1 MNIQLFSVLVAMRR
15 SQLEIYISIL
25 QALLFYGP
33 LKLTKITYK
42 ANVNCDILKERLAV
56 LIEKGLV
63 EQRSYHKGRVLYAA
77 TPKAKTI
84 LSYFDSIKEILP
96 VVEHDYLSY

>member
-63 EQRSYHKGRVLYAA
+63 EQRSYHKGRILYAA

>member
-1 MNIQLFSVLVAMRR
+1 MRR
-15 SQLEIYISIL
+15 SQLDIYVSII
-25 QALLFYGP
+25 QALSYCGP

-42 ANVNCDILKERLAV
+42 ANVNCDMLKERLAV

-63 EQRSYHKGRVLYAA
+63 EQRSYHKGRVVYAA

-96 VVEHDYLSY
+96 VAAQDYLSF

>member
-1 MNIQLFSVLVAMRR
+1 MNITLISVLIKMRR

-42 ANVNCDILKERLAV
+42 ANVNCDMLKQRLAV

-63 EQRSYHKGRVLYAA
+63 EQRSYHKGRVVYAA

-84 LSYFDSIKEILP
+84 LSYFDTIKEILP
-96 VVEHDYLSY
+96 VIEPDYISL